1 MASSTAEGL
10 SDYFDYCERER
21 RNLYEVLYDF
31 DSVKMPFEYILEIC
45 RIVHF
50 REYSVTHFDI
60 GQGENNRKLQFGIT
74 YGKEQVETFYGR
86 KIDGLCSTYMSK
98 LKKGQELM
106 LTFKQQ

>member
-1 MASSTAEGL
+1 MASYFSDNQLHVDKLKLMASSTAEGL

-50 REYSVTHFDI
+50 REYSVTHFDM
-60 GQGENNRKLQFGIT
+60 G
-74 YGKEQVETFYGR
+74 
-86 KIDGLCSTYMSK
+86 
-98 LKKGQELM
+98 
-106 LTFKQQ
+106 